1 MSSGLHIHEYT
12 HSQVP
17 FPHTCTPHNTC
28 TYISYIQAHM
38 QGNQR
43 TPEPQLFPMCGEAL
57 SCRRRA
63 WEVTP
68 QGCLLPR
75 AWVLHTP
82 TPHPFLP
89 PCLTQACEHGRRPL
103 TALSPDLTRCRDAH
117 WCRLREGCPLTGP
130 CPYPGVILTLFTA
143 WQETVG
149 ESHKR
154 GWKILKWGE
163 TRAECSL
170 GREACGAGMGMG
182 GLREEAR
189 VLLQESKRKEWGSHR
204 GSVRVPV

>member
-1 MSSGLHIHEYT
+1 MHTPRHMHIHIIHTST
-12 HSQVP
+12 HARKPKNTRASAVP
-17 FPHTCTPHNTC
+17 YVWRGPLLQKEGVGGHSP
-28 TYISYIQAHM
+28 
-38 QGNQR
+38 GL
-43 TPEPQLFPMCGEAL
+43 PP
-57 SCRRRA
+57 
-63 WEVTP
+63 P
-68 QGCLLPR
+68 QGLGFT
-75 AWVLHTP
+75 HP

-170 GREACGAGMGMG
+170 GREA
-182 GLREEAR
+182 
-189 VLLQESKRKEWGSHR
+189 
-204 GSVRVPV
+204 